1 MPRVCF
7 PAFSKAVC
15 ILTIPLDV
23 LVLLDGTAMPQSVL
37 LSCLSFTRAHIEI
50 QGAVHRFQDKF
61 KHLWDAADWSVRSAG
76 PVNPVESPKTHPG
89 PLQMALSAQQGDMI
103 TQAAEHAAE
112 QEERG

>member
-1 MPRVCF
+1 MCAGMW
-7 PAFSKAVC
+7 AFLHLQAIC

-37 LSCLSFTRAHIEI
+37 VSCLSSTRVHIQI
-50 QGAVHRFQDKF
+50 QGAVRRFQDKF

-76 PVNPVESPKTHPG
+76 SVNLVESPEAHPG

-103 TQAAEHAAE
+103 TPGN
-112 QEERG
+112 R